1 MKRGDFLK
9 TLAIPPL
16 ALATMKLNDLN
27 SIAGSFPATDTMP
40 VLFVGHGSPMNALED
55 NAFTRSLKKVGQDL
69 RKRQQ
74 PNAILVVSAHW
85 LTRGSFVNIS
95 QKPETIHDFGGFP
108 KELFAQ
114 QYPAPGA
121 PKVAKEVTKL
131 SPLIHETEEWGLD
144 HGAWTILVHLF
155 PEADI
160 PVFELSIDYH
170 QPLQYHLDL
179 AGQLQALRNKGV
191 LIIGSGNIVHN
202 LRQSMPRFAAGD
214 ARPYDWATEFDFWV
228 KDKLDKHDFK
238 SLTNYLDAG
247 EAGRMSVPTPDHYI
261 PLLYSVGLAKEKEA
275 LTQIHE
281 DVIFGGISMRTFW
294 IG

>member
-1 MKRGDFLK
+1 MKRGEFLK
-9 TLAIPPL
+9 MLAITPL
-16 ALATMKLNDLN
+16 ALTSMKLNDLN
-27 SIAGSFPATDTMP
+27 TIAGSFPATEKMP

-55 NAFTRSLKKVGQDL
+55 NAFTRSLKKAGQDL

-85 LTRGSFVNIS
+85 LTKGSFVNIS
-95 QKPETIHDFGGFP
+95 PKPETIHDFGGFP

-114 QYPAPGA
+114 QYPAPGS
-121 PKVAKEVTKL
+121 PEIAKEVTKL
-131 SPLIHETEEWGLD
+131 SPLVHETEEWGLD
-144 HGAWTILVHLF
+144 HGAWTILIHLF

-170 QPLQYHLDL
+170 QPLDYHLNL
-179 AGQLQALRNKGV
+179 ARQLQALRNKGV

-214 ARPYDWATEFDFWV
+214 ASPYDWAVEFDSWV
-228 KDKLDKHDFK
+228 KDKLDKRDYK

-247 EAGRMSVPTPDHYI
+247 EAGNMSVPTPDHYI
-261 PLLYSVGLAKEKEA
+261 PLLYSVGFAGEKEP